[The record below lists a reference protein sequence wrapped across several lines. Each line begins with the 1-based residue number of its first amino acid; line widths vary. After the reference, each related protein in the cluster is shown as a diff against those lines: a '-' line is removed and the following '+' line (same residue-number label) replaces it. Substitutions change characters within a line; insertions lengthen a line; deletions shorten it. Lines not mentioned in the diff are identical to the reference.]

1 MSNKVQ
7 NEVQAAQQEV
17 IDEFSFFDDW
27 MDRYQYLID
36 LGRRLPKFPDAL
48 RTEENRIR
56 GCQSQVWFVA
66 EKKDGRLEFQAISD
80 AAIVSGLIALLLRVY
95 SGRRPQEILN
105 TPPDFVAAL
114 QLESHLS
121 PTRSNGLSS
130 MLTAIRGFAAEALQ
144 VA

>member
-1 MSNKVQ
+1 MS

-17 IDEFSFFDDW
+17 IDEFSLFDNW

-36 LGRRLPKFPDAL
+36 LGRRLPQFPEPL

-80 AAIVSGLIALLLRVY
+80 AAIVSGLIALLLRIY
-95 SGRRPQEILN
+95 SGRRPQEILD
-105 TPPDFVAAL
+105 TPPDFVQAL

-130 MLTAIRGFAAEALQ
+130 MLKAIRGFAAEALQ
-144 VA
+144 AA